1 MGIICNCSNLRN
13 RFTKNKNNIIPK
25 ENNNKSNDDQKEK
38 CKKYDYK
45 NYQTLKD
52 KFKTN
57 NIPVINY
64 NIYIKDDNLVKTNY
78 LESISVEEYR
88 KNELVKNAEQILNHI
103 EYNNSYNNN
112 CSDIQDQ
119 LNDNFGLLTDIKQDF
134 ENTLNLLNI
143 CNNLTL
149 EDESMI
155 KNMSFSNYIQNEM
168 EYKKTFNEIIM
179 NNKEEL
185 INFINNN

>member
-1 MGIICNCSNLRN
+1 MGIICNCSNLRK
-13 RFTKNKNNIIPK
+13 RFTGNKNNVIPK
-25 ENNNKSNDDQKEK
+25 ENNNKSNDYKKEK
-38 CKKYDYK
+38 CKNYDYK
-45 NYQTLKD
+45 NYQALTN

-57 NIPVINY
+57 KMHVINY
-64 NIYIKDDNLVKTNY
+64 NIYIKDDNLEKTNY
-78 LESISVEEYR
+78 LENISVEEYR
-88 KNELVKNAEQILNHI
+88 KNELVKKAEQILNHI
-103 EYNNSYNNN
+103 EYNNSYKNN

-119 LNDNFGLLTDIKQDF
+119 LNDNFGFLTDIKQDF

-149 EDESMI
+149 EDENVI

-185 INFINNN
+185 INFIN

>member
-1 MGIICNCSNLRN
+1 MGIICNCSSLRN
-13 RFTKNKNNIIPK
+13 RFTKNKNNNISK

>member
-1 MGIICNCSNLRN
+1 MGIICNYSNLRN
-13 RFTKNKNNIIPK
+13 RFTKNNNNIIPK
-25 ENNNKSNDDQKEK
+25 ENNNKSNDGQKEK

-103 EYNNSYNNN
+103 EYNNSYKNN

-119 LNDNFGLLTDIKQDF
+119 LNDNFGLLTNIKQDF

-149 EDESMI
+149 EDENII
-155 KNMSFSNYIQNEM
+155 KNLSFSNYIQNEM
-168 EYKKTFNEIIM
+168 EYKKAINEIIM
-179 NNKEEL
+179 KNKEEL
-185 INFINNN
+185 INLINS

>member
-1 MGIICNCSNLRN
+1 MGIICNCSNWRN
-13 RFTKNKNNIIPK
+13 RFTKNKNNDIPK
-25 ENNNKSNDDQKEK
+25 ENNNKNNDFKKEEYK
-38 CKKYDYK
+38 NYDYK
-45 NYQTLKD
+45 VYQALTD

-57 NIPVINY
+57 DIPAINY
-64 NIYIKDDNLVKTNY
+64 NTYKDDNLEKTNY

-88 KNELVKNAEQILNHI
+88 KNELVKNAEQIVNHI
-103 EYNNSYNNN
+103 EYNNSYKNNY
-112 CSDIQDQ
+112 SDIQDQ
-119 LNDNFGLLTDIKQDF
+119 IKDNFGLLTDIKQDF

-149 EDESMI
+149 EDEKMI
-155 KNMSFSNYIQNEM
+155 KNLSFSNYIKNEM

-185 INFINNN
+185 IIFINN